1 MLHLSLQCRFP
12 NLFLIFTFRQIGHI
26 RRGTDKTLDH
36 LLYIISGTLTVAENR
51 TVTLIVLQNEACSL
65 PVMLTT
71 KIISHIF
78 QFVVP
83 TAEETIVPTARTNTN
98 RRNLNFEHF
107 SKHAHYVSP
116 CVLCEVFYCV
126 TLICLL
132 PNYF

>member
-1 MLHLSLQCRFP
+1 
-12 NLFLIFTFRQIGHI
+12 
-26 RRGTDKTLDH
+26 
-36 LLYIISGTLTVAENR
+36 
-51 TVTLIVLQNEACSL
+51 
-65 PVMLTT
+65 MLTT

-83 TAEETIVPTARTNTN
+83 TVEETIVPTAPTNTN
-98 RRNLNFEHF
+98 RRNLNFKHF

>member
-1 MLHLSLQCRFP
+1 
-12 NLFLIFTFRQIGHI
+12 
-26 RRGTDKTLDH
+26 
-36 LLYIISGTLTVAENR
+36 
-51 TVTLIVLQNEACSL
+51 
-65 PVMLTT
+65 MLTT
-71 KIISHIF
+71 PIISQIF
-78 QFVVP
+78 QFIVP
-83 TAEETIVPTARTNTN
+83 TVEETIVATASTNTN